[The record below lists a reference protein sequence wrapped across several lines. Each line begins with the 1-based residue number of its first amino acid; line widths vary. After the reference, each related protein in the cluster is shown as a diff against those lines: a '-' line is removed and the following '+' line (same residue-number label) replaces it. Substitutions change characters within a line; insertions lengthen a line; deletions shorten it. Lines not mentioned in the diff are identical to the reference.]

1 MLTIRLA
8 FFMQQTVSP
17 ERITLAETKVRPI
30 RLSVRTQDF
39 HS

>member
-1 MLTIRLA
+1 MLTVRLA
-8 FFMQQTVSP
+8 FFMQQTVSA
-17 ERITLAETKVRPI
+17 ERIILTETQVRPI